1 LRETVH
7 RAFSVKVRSRHCIGR
22 LDRGKLLARP
32 GEAHKR
38 RERVVC
44 AMKMHIEIDMTP
56 EEARK
61 FLGLPDVTTL
71 QDKMLAEME
80 KRMKAAI
87 DVNDPEAMLK
97 AWMPLG
103 GQGFEQFQ
111 RFLFDSARRASG
123 TAARKDADKTKG

>member
-1 LRETVH
+1 
-7 RAFSVKVRSRHCIGR
+7 
-22 LDRGKLLARP
+22 
-32 GEAHKR
+32 
-38 RERVVC
+38 
-44 AMKMHIEIDMTP
+44 MKMHIEIDMTP

-123 TAARKDADKTKG
+123 TGARKDADKTKG

>member
-1 LRETVH
+1 
-7 RAFSVKVRSRHCIGR
+7 
-22 LDRGKLLARP
+22 
-32 GEAHKR
+32 
-38 RERVVC
+38 
-44 AMKMHIEIDMTP
+44 MKMNIEIDMTP
-56 EEARK
+56 DEARK
-61 FLGLPDVTTL
+61 FLGLPDVTKL

-111 RFLFDSARRASG
+111 RFMFDSARRATG
-123 TAARKDADKTKG
+123 GVVRKETDKSKG